1 MSDIIFVDE
10 LKRLISSGDKEA
22 LYELCRQAHPGTV
35 AEAMSELEIQKIWQ
49 ILKGLDIALRAEVF
63 SNFELDMQVELVTGQ
78 NKREMAFLLEEMPA
92 DDRADLVKKLD
103 DKLREEILPLVA
115 RAEREDIR
123 KLAAYEDGTAGAVM
137 NTDYAVLKQDLTISK
152 AIEILR
158 FQAPRKETIYYIYIV
173 DSERKLIGFVSL
185 KDIITAKADSSIKD
199 IMHTDVIK
207 ANVND
212 DQEDIA
218 KLIEKYDLIAVPIVD
233 DNDVM
238 IGIVTHD
245 DALDIIRQEQT
256 EDMEKFMG
264 IAGLHEVG
272 DYLSTT
278 AWEHFSKRAYWV
290 VGLAAMGLVSG
301 IIIHSHEAA
310 LMNMILLA
318 MYMPMIADA
327 GGNTG
332 SQAAT
337 VIVRALAL
345 GQLKTG
351 DFFKVIFKELRISLC
366 LGAILAVLAFGRV
379 LFLSR
384 SANVP
389 AGYSL
394 HGIATAIAVALG
406 VQVVSATLVGAIL
419 PLLAA
424 KFKQDPAIVA
434 SPALTTIV
442 DITGLLIYFTTA
454 KLILGV

>member
-1 MSDIIFVDE
+1 MSDAILLEE
-10 LKRLISSGDKEA
+10 LKKLISLKDKTA
-22 LYELCRQAHPGTV
+22 IRELCRQAHPGTV
-35 AEAMSELEIQKIWQ
+35 AEAMSELDIAEIWDVLKI
-49 ILKGLDIALRAEVF
+49 LDIALRAEVF
-63 SNFELDMQVELVTGQ
+63 SNFELDKQVEMATGQ
-78 NKREMAFLLEEMPA
+78 SKHEMAFLLEEMAP

-137 NTDYAVLKQDLTISK
+137 NTDYAVLRQDATIAK

-158 FQAPRKETIYYIYIV
+158 FQAPRKETIYYIYVV
-173 DSERKLIGFVSL
+173 DADRKLIGFVSL
-185 KDIITAKADSSIKD
+185 KDIITAKADSLIRE

-218 KLIEKYDLIAVPIVD
+218 KLIEKYDLIAIPIVD
-233 DNDVM
+233 DGDHM

-278 AWEHFSKRAYWV
+278 AWEHFSKRSYWV
-290 VGLAAMGLVSG
+290 IGLAAMGLVSG
-301 IIIHSHEAA
+301 LIIHSHEAA

-345 GQLKTG
+345 GQLKTS
-351 DFFKVIFKELRISLC
+351 DFFKVILKELRISLC
-366 LGAILAVLAFGRV
+366 LGAILALLAFGRV

-384 SANVP
+384 SSAVP
-389 AGYSL
+389 EGFSL
-394 HGIATAIAVALG
+394 SSIATAIAVALG
-406 VQVVSATLVGAIL
+406 LQVVSATLVGATL
-419 PLLAA
+419 PLLAV